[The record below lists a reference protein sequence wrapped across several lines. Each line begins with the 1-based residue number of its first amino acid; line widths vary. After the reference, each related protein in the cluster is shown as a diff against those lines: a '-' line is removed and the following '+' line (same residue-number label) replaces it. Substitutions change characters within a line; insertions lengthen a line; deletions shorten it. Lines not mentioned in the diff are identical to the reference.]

1 MSRKNN
7 KGKPTR
13 NELNQ
18 AVQNLANGYKL
29 IVEKINFMENFIK
42 STDLALDLYVKFK
55 GDAEKFKE
63 RIQEFNKEQEEAQKK
78 AKETVVKEE
87 KVS

>member
-7 KGKPTR
+7 KGNPTR

-29 IVEKINFMENFIK
+29 IVEKLNFIENFIK

-55 GDAEKFKE
+55 GDEKKFRE
-63 RIQEFNKEQEEAQKK
+63 RIQEFNKEQEEP
-78 AKETVVKEE
+78 KETVVKEE
-87 KVS
+87 KTS

>member
-29 IVEKINFMENFIK
+29 IVEKLNFIENFIK

-55 GDAEKFKE
+55 GDENFNVEKS
-63 RIQEFNKEQEEAQKK
+63 REFCI
-78 AKETVVKEE
+78 
-87 KVS
+87 

>member
-55 GDAEKFKE
+55 GDEKKFKE
-63 RIQEFNKEQEEAQKK
+63 RILEYNKEMEN
-78 AKETVVKEE
+78 AKEDVAKEE
-87 KVS
+87 KTS